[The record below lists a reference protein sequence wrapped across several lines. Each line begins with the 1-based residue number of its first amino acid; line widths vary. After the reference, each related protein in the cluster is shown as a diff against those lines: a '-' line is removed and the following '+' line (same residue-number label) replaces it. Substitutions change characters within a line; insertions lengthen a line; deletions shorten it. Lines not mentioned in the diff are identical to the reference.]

1 MILNKEILIKVP
13 SCKLKYYLCKGYTD
27 IKVGDNILLKIED
40 LTKGSGIYID
50 TKCDICGKIG
60 KLQYYNYN
68 KSITKY
74 NEYYCIKCSK
84 INTKKTNNIKYG
96 CDYPLQNNNIINIS
110 KTTLLNKYGVDN
122 ISKLESV
129 KNDRK
134 NNFKLNN
141 FKEKSKITLLNKYGV
156 DNISKLKSIKNKK
169 YETTLKNWGVG
180 NPSQSSVLFE
190 KSQISGKKIKL
201 YDKLN
206 IYYRGTYEFDFLNFC
221 YENNIKIEKG
231 KKIKYIFENKIKY
244 YHSDFYLP
252 KYNLI
257 CEIKSDYYYNLYL
270 SKNLTKKEYTINN
283 NFNFLFIINKNYNEL
298 KKIIKL

>member
-110 KTTLLNKYGVDN
+110 KT
-122 ISKLESV
+122 
-129 KNDRK
+129 
-134 NNFKLNN
+134 
-141 FKEKSKITLLNKYGV
+141 TLLNKYGV